1 MAGSEYGKF
10 SCCLILTNY
19 LQAETSVLQ
28 ISDLMDCQ
36 ISLQAAIEMP
46 FEIRELNSGT
56 HRLKYKVPVYI
67 TFFFFC
73 FFMSFMIYIK
83 FYDTCFVNDIK

>member
-1 MAGSEYGKF
+1 MAGSEHGKY

-56 HRLKYKVPVYI
+56 HRLKYKVRVYI
-67 TFFFFC
+67 TFFIFLHVIYDLHKDLCYMFC
-73 FFMSFMIYIK
+73 
-83 FYDTCFVNDIK
+83 

>member
-10 SCCLILTNY
+10 SCCLILMYY

-56 HRLKYKVPVYI
+56 HRLKYKVRVYI
-67 TFFFFC
+67 TFFFF
-73 FFMSFMIYIK
+73 FMSFMIYTKI
-83 FYDTCFVNDIK
+83 YVTCFVNDIK

>member
-10 SCCLILTNY
+10 SCCLILTYY
-19 LQAETSVLQ
+19 LQAETSVHQ

-46 FEIRELNSGT
+46 FEIRALKSGT
-56 HRLKYKVPVYI
+56 HRLKYKVRFYI
-67 TFFFFC
+67 TFWGFFLFLHV
-73 FFMSFMIYIK
+73 IYDLHVYK
-83 FYDTCFVNDIK
+83 VL

>member
-1 MAGSEYGKF
+1 MLLNFTY
-10 SCCLILTNY
+10 Y

-56 HRLKYKVPVYI
+56 HRLKYKVRVYI
-67 TFFFFC
+67 TFFFFLYV
-73 FFMSFMIYIK
+73 IYDLHK
-83 FYDTCFVNDIK
+83 DL

>member
-56 HRLKYKVPVYI
+56 HRLKYKVRVYI
-67 TFFFFC
+67 TFFFF
-73 FFMSFMIYIK
+73 FMLFMIYTKI
-83 FYDTCFVNDIK
+83 YDTCFVNDIK

>member
-56 HRLKYKVPVYI
+56 HRLKYKVRVYI
-67 TFFFFC
+67 TFFLFLHV
-73 FFMSFMIYIK
+73 IYDLHK
-83 FYDTCFVNDIK
+83 VNDTCFVYDIK

>member
-10 SCCLILTNY
+10 SCCLILTYY

-56 HRLKYKVPVYI
+56 HRLKYKVRVYI
-67 TFFFFC
+67 TFFFF
-73 FFMSFMIYIK
+73 FMSFMIYTKI
-83 FYDTCFVNDIK
+83 YVTCFVNDIK